1 MIRLQEQILRRDNKT
16 YFFGVE
22 LPGFYKKEAIQEV
35 PQEQVPPMEEKSDD
49 EEGKFQRFFLT
60 EEPNLNEP
68 HLVKKK
74 SSPKNKPEEE
84 QTSFNAVENK
94 APSKY
99 EEQKSLMNQ
108 NYDDFK
114 KAAYEIVGEGKQ
126 YENAI
131 NLNSAY
137 KILKNLMKKPNSIDF
152 EDFTEPHYMKPTT
165 VIQKIKFN
173 GKFMNFLKSIDF
185 YR

>member
-1 MIRLQEQILRRDNKT
+1 
-16 YFFGVE
+16 
-22 LPGFYKKEAIQEV
+22 
-35 PQEQVPPMEEKSDD
+35 
-49 EEGKFQRFFLT
+49 
-60 EEPNLNEP
+60 
-68 HLVKKK
+68 
-74 SSPKNKPEEE
+74 
-84 QTSFNAVENK
+84 
-94 APSKY
+94 
-99 EEQKSLMNQ
+99 MNQ